1 MIKYSL
7 VLSPYKA
14 EDLSSEDL
22 IIINRFL
29 LSNEC
34 KLVTKSEWEAKW
46 NHLGW
51 RPVSVYGA
59 SNEIPSAGDQ
69 VWSKAMAISNY
80 RVGEPIHIF
89 KRIVNQPAEL
99 TSLTIDKLNELIG
112 REDLTAEELRKLQL
126 TTV

>member
-46 NHLGW
+46 HHLGW

-59 SNEIPSAGDQ
+59 SNEIPSSGDQ

-89 KRIVNQPAEL
+89 KRIVKQPAEL

-112 REDLTAEELRKLQL
+112 REDLTADELRKLQL